1 MDFTTLRPTDD
12 TAPAIAAALVRAR
25 TAREEVSARVGTAKA
40 SRDALLLNGTEQNLA
55 KAETALAE
63 ARRDLE
69 RMEAIVPE
77 LEQQMVSAQETAAA
91 AEQGAILKQQQ
102 ALLTAANQAGEAH
115 NAKWREVRGTLRE
128 AAAAM
133 LAQRQ
138 AFNQAASD
146 YENTHVG
153 HVAPGMAYPRPDV
166 KLDREVADV
175 RGALEQL
182 ARLPG

>member
-1 MDFTTLRPTDD
+1 MDFTTLRPADG
-12 TAPAIAAALVRAR
+12 TATAIDAALVRAR
-25 TAREEVSARVGTAKA
+25 TAREEVSARVGATKA
-40 SRDALLLNGTEQNLA
+40 SRDALLLNGTAQDLT
-55 KAETALAE
+55 KAESALAE

-69 RMEAIVPE
+69 RVEAIVPE
-77 LEQQMVSAQETAAA
+77 LEQQQASAQEAAA
-91 AEQGAILKQQQ
+91 AAGQDAVLKQQQ

-146 YENTHVG
+146 YENAHVG
-153 HVAPGMAYPRPDV
+153 RLAPGMAYPRPDV
-166 KLDREVADV
+166 TLDREVADA
-175 RGALEQL
+175 REALEQL
-182 ARLPG
+182 ARLPA